1 MQGMAGEEPMEQR
14 SRPDSRARTPLQQL
28 RLLQLLLQRIA
39 DLQQPLEQVLGYA
52 ADTVCTITGAAGAM
66 LAMQGDGQLAVQ
78 VSFGET
84 PQPPPADAHELAQS
98 DLWRRL
104 EQLPAG
110 DGTDHILEMLGR
122 GNGAVAR
129 QCVALPLRAGA
140 SLVGL
145 MQVLAAPGKRF
156 SPRQLV
162 RLKILAE
169 SLGGMAQL
177 RRVHGQS
184 HASEQQYRGLFAEHP
199 QPMWVCERDSLR
211 LLLVN
216 HAMARQYGYDAA
228 ELLGMDMRQLWPPQ
242 QQAAADSAMAMC
254 LDERA
259 AHSAALPPTIWHHR
273 RKDGSPID
281 VEIFVGD
288 TEFDG
293 RPAWQMVANDVTA
306 RCRIE
311 DELARLNRAKR
322 LRSACSETLVRASS
336 EADLLHAVC
345 RAAVEV
351 GGYRMGWVG
360 MARDDARKRIEV
372 VAQAG
377 APEGALEHLQLSWS
391 QHESGGQGPSS
402 ICVRSGRT
410 VIVRDAQDSP
420 AFEGLTERLA
430 ELDFHAVV
438 CLPLRNPRRTFGLLT
453 LYAPRALHVGPQETL
468 LLEAMAG
475 DLAFGIENLRARAEQ
490 QRLQAAMVK
499 VAKAVSAGTGRAF
512 FERLA
517 QHMADSLSAQVACVV
532 RLLPPVSGQA
542 ARHAVTLSHV
552 SDGVAQATGTYTL
565 AGTPGQKLLDQ
576 GRLVVSDH
584 LAQRF
589 AHDPALAHG
598 GLRSFVGRQLTDSA
612 GAPIGMVMVMFR
624 EPLAQQKFV
633 ESALQ
638 IFGARAS
645 AELQRQT
652 DDMRIRHQASLLDR
666 ARDAIIVR
674 DLEHRITFWNEGA
687 ERLYGWSREEALG
700 RSIATLLYP
709 EQQGFL
715 SATNEV
721 LQRGDWSGEIVQQ
734 ARDGRAI
741 EVEGRWTMVRND
753 QGEPESILAI
763 NSDIGTRKNHER
775 EIQRLAFF
783 DPLTGL
789 PNRAQFMQRM
799 GHALATSQR
808 QRQGGA
814 LLFIDLDNF
823 KTLNDT
829 LGHDQ
834 GDRLLQQ
841 VAQRL
846 TSCVRGMDLV
856 ARLGGDE
863 FVVLLE
869 QLAAQPSTLAELA
882 NKVGEKILSLLC
894 APYALAGHQYRSTPS
909 IGIALFGNTPTSV
922 GELLK
927 HADLAMYQAKTAGR
941 STLRFFDPGMQRSVD
956 EHAAL
961 EADLRNALSLQEFS
975 LHYQPQVNSEGKILG
990 VEALLRWTHPERGMV
1005 SPAQFIPVAEET
1017 GLILPLG
1024 RWVLHQACTRLAAWH
1039 RLPGMAHLNMAV
1051 NVSSR
1056 QFRDPGFV
1064 GDVARVLAVTE
1075 APAAQLKLELTESLL
1090 VEDMVATIATM
1101 EALRVHGVG
1110 FALDDFGT
1118 GYSSLSYLKRMPLE
1132 RLKIDQSF
1140 VRDLL
1145 SDESDAVIVRTIIAL
1160 AASLGL
1166 DVIAE
1171 SVETEAQRNWLT
1183 QAGCR
1188 AYQGYFFSRPLPADQ
1203 IEPLL
1208 RAGSAPE
1215 NP

>member
-1 MQGMAGEEPMEQR
+1 MTTDGSTQPQGGAGNLAQ
-14 SRPDSRARTPLQQL
+14 AQLQLLQQL
-28 RLLQLLLQRIA
+28 QQRIA
-39 DLQQPLEQVLGYA
+39 DLHLPLEQALEYA
-52 ADTVCTITGAAGAM
+52 ATTCCAVTGAAGAM
-66 LAMQGDGQLAVQ
+66 LAMQGDGQPAVQ
-78 VSFGET
+78 VSVGEA
-84 PQPPPADAHELAQS
+84 PQPSAAAALALAQS
-98 DLWRRL
+98 DLWQRL
-104 EQLPAG
+104 ERLPGSDGADHVLESLDDG
-110 DGTDHILEMLGR
+110 DGRQTR
-122 GNGAVAR
+122 QFVAI
-129 QCVALPLRAGA
+129 PLRTD
-140 SLVGL
+140 SSMVGL
-145 MQVLAAPGKRF
+145 MQVFAAPGMEF
-156 SPRQLV
+156 SPR
-162 RLKILAE
+162 RLMRLHILAQ

-177 RRVHGQS
+177 RRVHGRLR
-184 HASEQQYRGLFAEHP
+184 ASEAQYRKLFTEHP
-199 QPMWVCERDSLR
+199 QPMWVCDRDSLR
-211 LLLVN
+211 LLLAN
-216 HAMARQYGYDAA
+216 HAMARQYGYDGV
-228 ELLGMDMRQLWPPQ
+228 ELPGMDMRRLWPPAE
-242 QQAAADSAMAMC
+242 QAAAESAMAMC

-259 AHSAALPPTIWHHR
+259 AHSAALAPTIWHHM
-273 RKDGSPID
+273 RKDGSAIA
-281 VEIFVGD
+281 VEVFVGD

-293 RPAWQMVANDVTA
+293 RPAWQVVANDVTE

-311 DELARLNRAKR
+311 DELARLSRAKR
-322 LRSACSETLVRASS
+322 LRNICSETLVRATS

-360 MARDDARKRIEV
+360 MARDDTRKRIEV

-377 APEGALEHLQLSWS
+377 TSRGYLDHLQLSWS
-391 QHESGGQGPSS
+391 QLESGGQGPSS
-402 ICVRSGRT
+402 VCVRSGRT
-410 VIVRDAQDSP
+410 VVVRDAQDSP

-430 ELDFHAVV
+430 ELDFHTVV
-438 CLPLRNPRRTFGLLT
+438 CLPLRNARRTFGLLT
-453 LYAPRALHVGPQETL
+453 LYAPRALQVGPQETL
-468 LLEAMAG
+468 LLETMAG

-499 VAKAVSAGTGRAF
+499 VATAVSAGTGRAF

-517 QHMADSLSAQVACVV
+517 QHMADTLSAQVACVV
-532 RLLPPVSGQA
+532 RLMPPAEGQA
-542 ARHAVTLSHV
+542 PHAVTLSHV
-552 SDGVAQATGTYTL
+552 SDGVAQATGAYAL
-565 AGTPGQKLLDQ
+565 VGTPGQLLLHQ
-576 GRLVVSDH
+576 SQLVIGDH
-584 LAQRF
+584 LTQRYPQ
-589 AHDPALAHG
+589 DPVLARG
-598 GLRSFVGRQLTDSA
+598 GLRSFVGRQLKDSA
-612 GAPIGMVMVMFR
+612 GGPMGMVMVMFR
-624 EPLAQQKFV
+624 EPLAQQEFV
-633 ESALQ
+633 QSALQ
-638 IFGARAS
+638 IFAARAS

-700 RSIATLLYP
+700 RSIATLLYR
-709 EQQGFL
+709 EQQDFL
-715 SATNEV
+715 AATGEV
-721 LQRGDWSGEIVQQ
+721 LAHGDWGGEILQLT
-734 ARDGRAI
+734 RDGRAL
-741 EVEGRWTMVRND
+741 EVEGRWTLVRND

-799 GHALATSQR
+799 GHALATAQR

-834 GDRLLQQ
+834 GDLLLQQ
-841 VAQRL
+841 VGKRL
-846 TSCVRGMDLV
+846 STCVRSVDTV

-869 QLAAQPSTLAELA
+869 QLSAQPTTLAEHA

-909 IGIALFGNTPTSV
+909 IGIALFGNASTSV

-961 EADLRNALSLQEFS
+961 ETDLRNALSQQEFS
-975 LHYQPQVNSEGKILG
+975 LHYQPQLNAEGQILG
-990 VEALLRWTHPERGMV
+990 VEALLRWKHPQRGMV

-1024 RWVLHQACTRLAAWH
+1024 RWVLHQACARLSAW
-1039 RLPGMAHLNMAV
+1039 RKLPGREGLSMAV

-1075 APAAQLKLELTESLL
+1075 APASLLKLELTESLL
-1090 VEDMVATIATM
+1090 VEDMVTTIATM
-1101 EALRVHGVG
+1101 EALRAHGVG

-1132 RLKIDQSF
+1132 QLKIDQSF

-1145 SDESDAVIVRTIIAL
+1145 SDESDAAIVRTIIAL

-1166 DVIAE
+1166 GVIAE
-1171 SVETEAQRNWLT
+1171 GVETEEQRDWLT

-1188 AYQGYFFSRPLPADQ
+1188 VYQGYFFSRPLPADQ
-1203 IEPLL
+1203 MHLL
-1208 RAGSAPE
+1208 LQADQAPE